1 MIYVLDCI
9 SIYIDWERKI
19 EGERERQGE
28 IALIVYAHFMYWRR
42 VDQFGFTCATNG
54 FFLAPGS
61 RGFDRLQVGEVMSLA
76 HPRGYTPIAA
86 DPNETLDIPWLGS
99 HGVTFHPDLFGF
111 LLAMAVDVEL
121 FSYERNLAETGGLAL
136 QRRENEKLRRRR
148 GVYGPPAGKKM
159 ARALSIDGLLGG
171 LGF

>member
-1 MIYVLDCI
+1 MK
-9 SIYIDWERKI
+9 ERKR
-19 EGERERQGE
+19 EREGE

-76 HPRGYTPIAA
+76 HHSQGV
-86 DPNETLDIPWLGS
+86 TLQLLPTQTKPLISLDWGHMGS
-99 HGVTFHPDLFGF
+99 HSILICLDF

-121 FSYERNLAETGGLAL
+121 FSYERESGWNRWFSPSRDEKTKNSGVVVVCMVHQLERRWRGHLASMGCLEAL
-136 QRRENEKLRRRR
+136 DFKVCHN
-148 GVYGPPAGKKM
+148 M
-159 ARALSIDGLLGG
+159 
-171 LGF
+171 FH